1 MNIFV
6 ARLNYD
12 TQASDLRYAFEEF
25 GAVNSAKVITDHYT
39 GQSKGYGFVEMPNDG
54 EAREAISELNDERL
68 DGRTIVVK
76 KANPRGS
83 GRSNSSSS
91 GYYQTSGG
99 SSY

>member
-12 TQASDLRYAFEEF
+12 TQAGDLRYAFEEF
-25 GAVNSAKVITDHYT
+25 GEVNSAKVITDHYT
-39 GQSKGYGFVEMPNDG
+39 GQSKGYGFVEMPNDS
-54 EAREAISELNDERL
+54 EAREAIAELNDEYL

-76 KANPRGS
+76 KANPRNS
-83 GRSNSSSS
+83 RSSNTYSSTYS
-91 GYYQTSGG
+91 G

>member
-25 GAVNSAKVITDHYT
+25 GAVDSAKVITDHYT
-39 GQSKGYGFVEMPNDG
+39 GNSKGFGFVEMPNDD
-54 EAREAISELNDERL
+54 EAREAIAELNDESL

-76 KANPRGS
+76 KAKPRGS
-83 GRSNSSSS
+83 SRNSSSS
-91 GYYQTSGG
+91 GYYNTYSG

>member
-39 GQSKGYGFVEMPNDG
+39 GQSKGYGFVEMPNDS
-54 EAREAISELNDERL
+54 EAREAISELNDEYL

-76 KANPRGS
+76 KAKPRGS
-83 GRSNSSSS
+83 GRSNSSS
-91 GYYQTSGG
+91 GYYSTYSG